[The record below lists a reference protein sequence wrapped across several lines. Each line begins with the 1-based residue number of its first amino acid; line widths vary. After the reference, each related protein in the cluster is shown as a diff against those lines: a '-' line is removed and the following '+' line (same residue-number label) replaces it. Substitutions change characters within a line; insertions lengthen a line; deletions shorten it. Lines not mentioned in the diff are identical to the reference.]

1 MIQDGG
7 KWMRVQSSDFGKVKP
22 PSSRVDL
29 GVFRTVGFFTLF
41 RQRLWLLRLR
51 CDELRPKVIELL
63 ACGYFEKL
71 PLAW

>member
-29 GVFRTVGFFTLF
+29 GVFRTVGYFSFVQAAPLVTSPA
-41 RQRLWLLRLR
+41 LRR
-51 CDELRPKVIELL
+51 TPPKGHR
-63 ACGYFEKL
+63 ASC
-71 PLAW
+71 